1 MMSGNGELPKGWVWA
16 QIADVTQQ
24 VPNVRPDAKPE
35 TTFGYVDI
43 SSIDNSSFTITEVRM
58 LRGKEAP
65 SRARRPVKPN
75 DTLFSNVRTYLR
87 NIALVPK
94 ALQAEVCSTGFTVL
108 RPNSAVDPR
117 YLFRYVLTDAFIDSV
132 TPLQTG
138 THYPATSDRVVM
150 SQRLP
155 LAPLGEQRRV
165 VAALEALLPKV
176 ETSRQRMDNISIILK
191 HFRQSVIAAACSGRL
206 TADWR
211 ADDSYENDLP
221 TGWEWIPL
229 KELLPPG
236 GIFDGPFGSN
246 LKSSDYTES
255 GTRVIRLENIGHLR
269 FIGEK
274 ETFVS
279 ERKYQTL
286 RKHTVGEGDIIF
298 SSFIAEEIRAC
309 VLPKLSTKAIA
320 KADCFC
326 LRPNAELVD
335 GKYLVFQLVSQKSY
349 NALFE
354 EIHGATRPRVNT
366 TQLRELEV
374 RTCSVPEQREIVRRV
389 DALLKIADRVEARYQ
404 EVKSRVDSLTQSI
417 LTKAFRGELVPQ
429 DPNDEP
435 AEKLL
440 ERMRKREQ
448 SSKKK
453 TVV

>member
-1 MMSGNGELPKGWVWA
+1 VEGGL
-16 QIADVTQQ
+16 DL
-24 VPNVRPDAKPE
+24 

>member
-1 MMSGNGELPKGWVWA
+1 MSGNGELPKGWVWA